1 MSQIGQ
7 VGNGGIPQQ
16 QQQIQQAASRPG
28 AGAPP
33 ELQGAR
39 PSRGAVIGRIF
50 AGIFTLGLSEG
61 ILAMVRH
68 ARAGSAPAPRVAAES
83 IPPAPPRADMF
94 NRELATSLLKNEL
107 PPAYRAA
114 VNEALGELRARFG
127 ADVIPE
133 GVMLARR
140 PIPDV

>member
-1 MSQIGQ
+1 MRPPPDYMRNKFVYLEGNMSQIGQ

-50 AGIFTLGLSEG
+50 AGIFTL
-61 ILAMVRH
+61 
-68 ARAGSAPAPRVAAES
+68 
-83 IPPAPPRADMF
+83 
-94 NRELATSLLKNEL
+94 
-107 PPAYRAA
+107 
-114 VNEALGELRARFG
+114 
-127 ADVIPE
+127 
-133 GVMLARR
+133 
-140 PIPDV
+140 